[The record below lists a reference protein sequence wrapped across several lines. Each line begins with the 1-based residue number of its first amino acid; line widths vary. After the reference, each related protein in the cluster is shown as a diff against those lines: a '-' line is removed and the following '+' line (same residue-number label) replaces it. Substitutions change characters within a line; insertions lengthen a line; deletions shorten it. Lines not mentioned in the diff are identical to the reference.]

1 MDFKCYSCGSIKSK
15 DEFYKNNYNR
25 CKYCKRIESRESK
38 ISKNDV
44 YEMLTILFE
53 KNNSNEMYIKEIYN
67 KLNNIEKFLMNNI
80 IDNKMSEIDSTIDN
94 INVKNQKINYSL
106 NDIIKY
112 RNNIVYDEKYEKE
125 MKDILED

>member
-1 MDFKCYSCGSIKSK
+1 MR
-15 DEFYKNNYNR
+15 NYDIIFV
-25 CKYCKRIESRESK
+25 K
-38 ISKNDV
+38 
-44 YEMLTILFE
+44 FE

>member
-1 MDFKCYSCGSIKSK
+1 
-15 DEFYKNNYNR
+15 
-25 CKYCKRIESRESK
+25 
-38 ISKNDV
+38 
-44 YEMLTILFE
+44 
-53 KNNSNEMYIKEIYN
+53 MYIKEIYN

-94 INVKNQKINYSL
+94 INVKNQKINDSL